1 MILPL
6 YSALLR
12 PHLEHCVQFWAS
24 HFKTYRELLERVQWR
39 VTKMV
44 TNLEHLPYEEKWRHL
59 GLFSLDKAERG
70 ILPMLIN
77 I

>member
-1 MILPL
+1 
-6 YSALLR
+6 
-12 PHLEHCVQFWAS
+12 
-24 HFKTYRELLERVQWR
+24 
-39 VTKMV
+39 MV